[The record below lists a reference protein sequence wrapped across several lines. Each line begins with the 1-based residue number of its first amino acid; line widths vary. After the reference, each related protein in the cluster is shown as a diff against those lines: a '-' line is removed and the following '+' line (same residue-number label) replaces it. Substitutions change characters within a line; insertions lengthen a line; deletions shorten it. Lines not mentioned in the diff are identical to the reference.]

1 MTRLEFG
8 VFLGKGE
15 TVEGLVLGLGFELGF
30 VGGAGSGVCQSCLG
44 GGSCLTEL
52 VLACQ
57 FGFREGFG
65 TRIADLRSEVGLT
78 HFLEDDLRVLADFA
92 TEGGEGYF
100 QIVLRHNFS
109 F

>member
-1 MTRLEFG
+1 MVDTLAEFG

-15 TVEGLVLGLGFELGF
+15 TVEGLILGLGFELGF
-30 VGGAGSGVCQSCLG
+30 VGGTGGGGCQGSLG

-65 TRIADLRSEVGLT
+65 TGIADLRSEVCLA
-78 HFLEDDLRVLADFA
+78 HFLEDDLGVLADFA
-92 TEGGEGYF
+92 TEGGEWYF
-100 QIVLRHNFS
+100 QIVL
-109 F
+109 